1 MSDPDGAGTFRL
13 GILASHGGSNFQAIF
28 DRCVSDEI
36 PAEVGVVISNNS
48 KCGAIER
55 ARSQGLPWAHLS
67 SRTHPDPVDL
77 DSAILKC
84 LQAHQADLVV
94 LAGYMKMLGAR
105 TLDAYA
111 NRIINIHPALLPAF
125 GGLGMYGEHVHEAV
139 IASGARV
146 TGATVHLVDEHYDT
160 GRIIAQEVV
169 KVYEDDTP
177 QSVARRVL
185 AVEHSLYPAVVRLFA
200 ERRVTVDDG
209 RVRVKSRR

>member
-1 MSDPDGAGTFRL
+1 MADPYGVGTFRL

-28 DRCVSDEI
+28 DRCASDEI

-48 KCGAIER
+48 QSRAINR
-55 ARSQGLPWAHLS
+55 ARSQDLPWAHLS
-67 SRTHPDPVDL
+67 SRTHPDPADL

-84 LQAHQADLVV
+84 LEAHQTDLVV
-94 LAGYMKMLGAR
+94 LAGYMKKLGAC
-105 TLDAYA
+105 TLEAYA

-125 GGLGMYGEHVHEAV
+125 GGRGMYGEHVHEAV

-146 TGATVHLVDEHYDT
+146 TGATVHLVDEHHDT
-160 GRIIAQEVV
+160 GPIVAQEVV

-177 QSVARRVL
+177 ESVARRVL

-200 ERRVTVDDG
+200 ERRVTVGNG
-209 RVRVKSRR
+209 RVRIKSRR